1 MTMNDIDKIEG
12 FECTI
17 SELKKIIDKCKNM
30 NIEIP
35 KRFIVYL
42 QMKENRKLRN
52 RKVKEWK
59 R

>member
-1 MTMNDIDKIEG
+1 MTRNDIEKIEG